1 MHGRKN
7 EKKKKKSKNR
17 REGPK
22 AEAVA
27 LTHTHT
33 HISCVCVSVYTLY
46 LVYGGKE
53 DERQREM
60 KLNDKWKYNEFRASE
75 REKHKKNLIPT
86 ATTSTTCAFRYR
98 RWNTRTSDLEI
109 LREAYTHTHAVVLCR
124 THISN
129 VYIHFDF
136 VVWIFHSSSRVAPF
150 SSPFFVRVLRWLCA
164 VCSDT
169 LMRNSIRNSVALSA
183 RLCLFFSSSW
193 VFRNGKLCISLCFG
207 KWIVKTILFW
217 AARWSNPV
225 ASVALI

>member
-1 MHGRKN
+1 M
-7 EKKKKKSKNR
+7 KKKKNPR
-17 REGPK
+17 IVEK
-22 AEAVA
+22 AQKQKPSHS
-27 LTHTHT
+27 LTHIHT
-33 HISCVCVSVYTLY
+33 SRVYVCTLCIWY
-46 LVYGGKE
+46 ME
-53 DERQREM
+53 ERKTNARE
-60 KLNDKWKYNEFRASE
+60 KWSWMINENATKYNEFCASE

-86 ATTSTTCAFRYR
+86 ATTSTTCAFHYR
-98 RWNTRTSDLEI
+98 RWNARTSDLEI
-109 LREAYTHTHAVVLCR
+109 LREAYTHTHTHAVVLCR

-150 SSPFFVRVLRWLCA
+150 SGPFFVRVLRWLCV

-169 LMRNSIRNSVALSA
+169 LMRDSIRNSVALSA